1 MLFESEYGIEWR
13 VAWLCDDLFE
23 CLPHQDAK
31 LFPLRFAEAIPVGA
45 DLSHVYDQWCAWML
59 GDPTHGLIKISDEP
73 SVKAM
78 ADLFARASRG
88 DEPSNPEWES
98 VSTAAMAAR
107 DAMAAMAER
116 DARDVWA
123 AMAAR
128 TARDERGARA
138 ARAAMAALAARVAR
152 DTRAARDARAAL
164 AARVARATW
173 SRAAA
178 DKFIEL
184 LGMAQ

>member
-107 DAMAAMAER
+107 DAMAAWDARAAR
-116 DARDVWA
+116 DARDA
-123 AMAAR
+123 RDARGAMAAR
-128 TARDERGARA
+128 A
-138 ARAAMAALAARVAR
+138 
-152 DTRAARDARAAL
+152 ARAAL